1 MSVTYCYLCQQD
13 PEARRRYGR
22 EALADGDSC
31 PICNQ
36 PTCRYHLTFVRW
48 RWRANGETDA
58 ALVCKD
64 CKNSYA
70 HRSWDAVNRDW
81 IT

>member
-1 MSVTYCYLCQQD
+1 MAITYCHLCQQD

-22 EALADGDSC
+22 EALTDGDFC
-31 PICNQ
+31 PVCHQ

-58 ALVCKD
+58 ALICKG

-70 HRSWDAVNRDW
+70 HRTWDAVNRDW